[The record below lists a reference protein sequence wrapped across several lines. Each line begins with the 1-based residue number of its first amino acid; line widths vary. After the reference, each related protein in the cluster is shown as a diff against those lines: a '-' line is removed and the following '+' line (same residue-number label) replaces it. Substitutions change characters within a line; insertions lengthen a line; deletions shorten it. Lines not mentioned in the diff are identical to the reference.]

1 VSSQDHLASQ
11 MRLLQVSTHEGV
23 LTDSQPYSHSGY
35 SVIVR
40 INVIMERKDTFDD
53 AVAAAEALR
62 EISAGHEEAAAAILR
77 AAGLEALSNQELE
90 GLCERFGVEV

>member
-1 VSSQDHLASQ
+1 
-11 MRLLQVSTHEGV
+11 MRLLQVSTYEGV
-23 LTDSQPYSHSGY
+23 LTDSQLYSHSGH
-35 SVIVR
+35 SVIAH

-62 EISAGHEEAAAAILR
+62 EISAGHEEAAAAILC